1 MACVRVENGE
11 AVGWAGV
18 MSPLVF
24 VVYYAHVYPL
34 FERLVPKSKRGT
46 VAIVLV
52 AESFSLVP
60 PAPLSA
66 QYCTHGNA

>member
-1 MACVRVENGE
+1 
-11 AVGWAGV
+11 

-52 AESFSLVP
+52 AESPSLVP

-66 QYCTHGNA
+66 Q